1 MATLTQIVQYKIHT
15 ISNEIHQL
23 KAEAFKSVKAQTYVY
38 KHEDGRVKSHQ
49 DYKYPED
56 YKAGFKGTLADYD
69 KTVSCIGPKHPN
81 WKKYLELK
89 AEASLWLTMRRILKI
104 GEGSRPSKPDLRK
117 AIREDKLSKHS
128 PKRNQNALIFTAYGM
143 LSTISADYPEAEA
156 WAIAKQSEVS
166 NG

>member
-1 MATLTQIVQYKIHT
+1 MATLIQSVQYKIHT

-23 KAEAFKSVKAQTYVY
+23 KADAFKSVKAQTYVY

-56 YKAGFKGTLADYD
+56 YHAGFRGSLADYD

-81 WKKYLELK
+81 WKKYVELK
-89 AEASLWLTMRRILKI
+89 AEASLWLTARLILKI
-104 GEGSRPSKPDLRK
+104 GAGSRPSKPDLRK
-117 AIREDKLSKHS
+117 AIRGGRLGQHS
-128 PKRNQNALIFTAYGM
+128 PKRDHNTLIFRAFGLLTTVE
-143 LSTISADYPEAEA
+143 SCPEVDT
-156 WAIAKQSEVS
+156 WIAQKSEVA